1 MIAVASPEPIFL
13 LAGGSNLVD
22 LVEQPYDKEEIL
34 QELLATYPRL
44 LESVSRP
51 DGAGRWLLIQREAQ
65 LPSSAGGANRWSIDH
80 LFVDGAG
87 VPTIVEVKR
96 SSNTQIR
103 REVVGQMLDY
113 AANAVVYWPV
123 ESLVSKFE
131 DTARKH
137 GLEPDTELEQFL
149 GPDAEPAGFW
159 AKVKT
164 NLEAAKV
171 RLVFVA
177 DTIPPELR
185 RIVEFLNEQMISAE
199 VLAVEVRQFKSDQGT
214 VLVPRL
220 IGRTASAQALKSS
233 GSGKRDWDRT
243 SFLDDLRD
251 RCGDDRAEAARTL
264 MDWSLENGASESFGH
279 GASDGSWW
287 PTWTDS
293 AITCSPIK
301 VWTYGRVEIQ
311 FEQLKSLTPFNKP
324 ELRAELARRIERV
337 SGDKIP
343 DDKLTKRPSFPIQA
357 LCNAAA
363 MSELEAALEWTR
375 EKYVA
380 QASSVVSE
388 P

>member
-1 MIAVASPEPIFL
+1 MASPEPIFL
-13 LAGGSNLVD
+13 LAGGSNLVE

-34 QELLATYPRL
+34 QELLATHPRL

-51 DGAGRWLLIQREAQ
+51 DGAGRWLLIEREAQ
-65 LPSSAGGANRWSIDH
+65 LPSSAGGPNRWSIDH
-80 LFVDGAG
+80 LFVDSAG

-123 ESLVSKFE
+123 DSLVAKFE
-131 DTARKH
+131 GTARKR
-137 GLEPDTELEQFL
+137 GLEPDTELEHFL
-149 GPDAEPAGFW
+149 GSDAEPAAFW
-159 AKVKT
+159 EKVKT

-177 DTIPPELR
+177 DAIPPELQ

-199 VLAVEVRQFKSDQGT
+199 VLAVEVRQFKWEQGT

-220 IGRTASAQALKSS
+220 IGRTASAEALKSS
-233 GSGKRDWDRT
+233 SSGQRDWDRT
-243 SFLDDLRD
+243 AFLDELRA

-264 MDWSLENGASESFGH
+264 MDWSLENGASDSFGH
-279 GASDGSWW
+279 GASEGSWW
-287 PTWTDS
+287 PTWKDS

-311 FEQLKSLTPFNKP
+311 FEQLKSLTPFDNL
-324 ELRAELARRIERV
+324 ELRAELARLIERV
-337 SGDKIP
+337 SGETIP
-343 DDKLTKRPSFPIQA
+343 DDKLGKRPSFSIEA
-357 LCNAAA
+357 LCDATA
-363 MSELEAALEWTR
+363 MSEFESVLEWTR
-375 EKYVA
+375 EKYMA
-380 QASSVVSE
+380 QGSRVVSE